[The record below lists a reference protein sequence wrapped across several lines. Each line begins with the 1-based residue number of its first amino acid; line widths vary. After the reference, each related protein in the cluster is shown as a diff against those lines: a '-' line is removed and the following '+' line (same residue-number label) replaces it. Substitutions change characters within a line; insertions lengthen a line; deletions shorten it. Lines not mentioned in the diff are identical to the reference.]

1 MDRIVEPELLDALP
15 WNHPE
20 ALRARADLRRVN
32 LLMNNSKALAEYLR
46 MYLPQFTSPSP
57 HLRIVEIGAGDGTVL
72 LAVAR
77 RLRRLGVT
85 GDVIMMDRHPVFSD
99 DTKAAF
105 AALGWK
111 VDLAVA
117 DVLEDL
123 DSTFASADV
132 VMANMFLHHFQDA
145 QLTRIFAQLQK
156 KTNLVVACE
165 PRRSRPVMMAGKLL
179 WLLGCS
185 ALTRHDGALSIRA
198 GFREKEMSSLWPDRE
213 GWELMEGSAN
223 LFNHGFVARR
233 RAMQ

>member
-1 MDRIVEPELLDALP
+1 MDRIVEPELLDELP
-15 WNHPE
+15 CDHPE

-32 LLMNNSKALAEYLR
+32 LLMNNSKALAQYLR
-46 MYLPQFTSPSP
+46 THLPQLAGPSP

-77 RLRRLGVT
+77 RLRRFGVT
-85 GDVIMMDRHPVFSD
+85 ADAIMIDRQPVFSD
-99 DTKAAF
+99 ATRAAF
-105 AALGWK
+105 ASIGWK
-111 VDLAVA
+111 VDLVIA

-123 DSTFASADV
+123 DQAFTSADV

-145 QLTRIFAQLQK
+145 QLMRIFAQLQE

-165 PRRSRPVMMAGKLL
+165 PRRSRPIMIAGGML

-185 ALTRHDGALSIRA
+185 ALTRHDGAVSIRA
-198 GFREKEMSSLWPDRE
+198 GFREKEMSGRWPDPE
-213 GWELMEGSAN
+213 GWELTEGSAN

-233 RAMQ
+233 RAI